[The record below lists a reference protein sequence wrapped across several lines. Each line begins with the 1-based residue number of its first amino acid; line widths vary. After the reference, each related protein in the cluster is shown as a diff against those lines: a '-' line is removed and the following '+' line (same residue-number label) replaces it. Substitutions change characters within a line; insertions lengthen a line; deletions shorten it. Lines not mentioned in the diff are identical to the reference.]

1 MMFLHRIKCFTVF
14 LFVLFSASFSFSQIS
29 DDHFKKEHYCNKAHS
44 SAQRFGPRFL
54 TNPLTENYD
63 LKYYRFEWEIDPAV
77 YAINGTATPY
87 FTVLSDTFD
96 QIHFD
101 FSKELIVDSIKWK
114 GQKLMFTQPE
124 SYLLTIDFPSSL
136 QKGGLDS
143 ISISYHGIPPSGG
156 FGSFIQSSHANEP
169 AMWTLSEP
177 FGAQDWWPCKNGLD
191 DKIDSIDVIVTTP
204 EKYRAASNGSLVSE
218 EASVGFKKYHWKHR
232 YAIVPYLVA
241 ISVTNYVAY
250 TDDVL
255 LSDGTVMPMVNY
267 VYPENLESAKIG
279 TKDNVTVLQYFDS
292 LFIAYPFSKEKY
304 GHAQFGWGGGMEH
317 QTMSFVINYGW
328 GLLAHELAHQWFG
341 DLVTC
346 GDWED
351 IWLNEGFATYL
362 EGLSRE
368 RYPQSQND
376 WYNWK
381 AGKINSIVSNPG
393 GSVKVD
399 DPSNINRIFSGR
411 LSYSKG
417 SYLLHM
423 LRWKLGDVYF
433 FQGLRNYLDERSHKF
448 AKTPDLKA
456 HLESVSG
463 QDLDEYF
470 RDWYEGQG
478 YPIYQ
483 VSWDQEQD
491 RVLIQLNQSTSHASV
506 SFFEMPVPL
515 RLSGEGKELILKLEN
530 TFSGQ
535 IFQVIPDFKVEKVEF
550 DPELWLLAKSTV
562 QNADII
568 SGSEDVKNDNIKIY
582 PNPVQNILV
591 IENPEE
597 IYSSLLISDANG
609 KVVRSEKLSG
619 VKSNIDFSKLPAGQY
634 FIRFQGVKENK
645 TVEVIKVN

>member
-1 MMFLHRIKCFTVF
+1 MFLHRIKCFTVF

-634 FIRFQGVKENK
+634 FIRLQGVKENK

>member
-634 FIRFQGVKENK
+634 FIRLQGVKENK

>member
-1 MMFLHRIKCFTVF
+1 
-14 LFVLFSASFSFSQIS
+14 
-29 DDHFKKEHYCNKAHS
+29 
-44 SAQRFGPRFL
+44 
-54 TNPLTENYD
+54 
-63 LKYYRFEWEIDPAV
+63 
-77 YAINGTATPY
+77 
-87 FTVLSDTFD
+87 
-96 QIHFD
+96 
-101 FSKELIVDSIKWK
+101 
-114 GQKLMFTQPE
+114 
-124 SYLLTIDFPSSL
+124 
-136 QKGGLDS
+136 
-143 ISISYHGIPPSGG
+143 
-156 FGSFIQSSHANEP
+156 
-169 AMWTLSEP
+169 
-177 FGAQDWWPCKNGLD
+177 
-191 DKIDSIDVIVTTP
+191 
-204 EKYRAASNGSLVSE
+204 
-218 EASVGFKKYHWKHR
+218 
-232 YAIVPYLVA
+232 
-241 ISVTNYVAY
+241 
-250 TDDVL
+250 
-255 LSDGTVMPMVNY
+255 
-267 VYPENLESAKIG
+267 
-279 TKDNVTVLQYFDS
+279 
-292 LFIAYPFSKEKY
+292 
-304 GHAQFGWGGGMEH
+304 
-317 QTMSFVINYGW
+317 
-328 GLLAHELAHQWFG
+328 
-341 DLVTC
+341 
-346 GDWED
+346 
-351 IWLNEGFATYL
+351 
-362 EGLSRE
+362 
-368 RYPQSQND
+368 
-376 WYNWK
+376 
-381 AGKINSIVSNPG
+381 
-393 GSVKVD
+393 
-399 DPSNINRIFSGR
+399 
-411 LSYSKG
+411 
-417 SYLLHM
+417 M

-433 FQGLRNYLDERSHKF
+433 FQALRDYLNERSYKF

-568 SGSEDVKNDNIKIY
+568 SGSEDVKNDDIKIY

-634 FIRFQGVKENK
+634 FIRLQGVKENK